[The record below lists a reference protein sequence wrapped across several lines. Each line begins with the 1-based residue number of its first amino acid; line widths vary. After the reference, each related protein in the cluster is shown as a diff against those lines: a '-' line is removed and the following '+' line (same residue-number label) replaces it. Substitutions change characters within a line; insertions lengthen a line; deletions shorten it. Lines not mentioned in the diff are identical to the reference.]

1 MPQNPTHM
9 RRNYTQ
15 DELIE
20 DQVNPNPIIQFT
32 RWFEEATQAQA
43 DSETNAMALATVSA
57 EGRPSVRTVLLK
69 GFDERGF
76 AFYTNYNS
84 RKGQELALNPWA
96 ALMLWWDKLERQVRI
111 EGRVEQLTPA
121 ESDAYFHSRPRG
133 SRFGAM
139 VSEQSQVIAGRHV
152 LEQSLQDLETR
163 YVESDPPR
171 PKNWGGYRVKPV
183 MLEFWQG
190 RLNRLHDRLRY
201 RLIDEHWILERL
213 AP

>member
-1 MPQNPTHM
+1 MPQNLTHM
-9 RRNYTQ
+9 RRNYTH
-15 DELIE
+15 DELVE
-20 DQVNPNPIIQFT
+20 DQVNPNPIVQFT
-32 RWFEEATQAQA
+32 RWFEEAAQAQS

-84 RKGQELALNPWA
+84 RKGQELAQNPWA

-111 EGRVEQLTPA
+111 EGGVEQLTPA
-121 ESDAYFHSRPRG
+121 ESDAYFNSRPKG

-152 LEQSLQDLETR
+152 LEQSLQDLEMR
-163 YVESDPPR
+163 YAESDPLR

-190 RLNRLHDRLRY
+190 RPNRLHDRLRY
-201 RLIDEHWILERL
+201 RLINEHWILERL